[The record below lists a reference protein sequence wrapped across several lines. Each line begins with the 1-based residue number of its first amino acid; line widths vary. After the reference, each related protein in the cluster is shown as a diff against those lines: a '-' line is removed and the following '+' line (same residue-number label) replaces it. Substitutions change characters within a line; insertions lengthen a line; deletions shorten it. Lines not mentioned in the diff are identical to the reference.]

1 MTDGASNFGRQKAS
15 QKEPNSFRLAALS
28 VEYLAC
34 NFNSLHNEI
43 PSFLIKLNNW
53 PNVICSDGI
62 GLLPMSSLSLL
73 NILWENKDGNPEIN
87 FSFQ

>member
-1 MTDGASNFGRQKAS
+1 MIDGASNFGRQNS
-15 QKEPNSFRLAALS
+15 LQNEPNSFCLAALF

-34 NFNSLHNEI
+34 NFNSLHNWI
-43 PSFLIKLNNW
+43 PSFLLKLNNW
-53 PNVICSDGI
+53 PNVICSNGI
-62 GLLPMSSLSLL
+62 GPLPMTSLSLL